1 MVACKALAVVREAQ
15 AQCAE
20 PRMAVPAASTVETQ
34 DMPKPLWRNP
44 IVVLIC
50 ATAIVFLSYGS
61 RQSFGIYLRPITN
74 EFGWGR
80 ESLSLVLGVQA
91 LIYGLSAPFVGA
103 LADKWGSIKVLVT
116 AGLMYAAGVLL
127 MANSVTPTGMLLSAG
142 LLGGVGSAGC
152 ALSLVLSV
160 ASRVAPEEKRSLWL
174 GVITSGGTG
183 GQLVLVPAG
192 QLIMNGYG
200 WYYALMFLG
209 VFVLLIVPI
218 AMMLGS
224 AAGDTLAKKKEEQTL
239 GQALLEAKSH
249 HGFWLLVLGFF
260 TCGFQVQYINNHL
273 PAYLADQG
281 LPAIVGA
288 TAISVIGFFNMIGTW
303 ISGWL
308 GGRYRKKYLL
318 AMLYMMRSLIF
329 LVFILTPLS
338 AWSVYIFAAAIGL
351 LWLATVPLTSGIVFG
366 MFGPRYMATLYGIVF
381 LSHQIGSFT
390 SVWLGG
396 RIWDMTGSYDIAWWI
411 VIIGGALASLLHWPI
426 DDRNVKD
433 VLADRQVARA

>member
-1 MVACKALAVVREAQ
+1 
-15 AQCAE
+15 
-20 PRMAVPAASTVETQ
+20 MATLTTPPAASSA
-34 DMPKPLWRNP
+34 PLWKNP
-44 IVVLIC
+44 FFVLIC

-61 RQSFGIYLRPITN
+61 RQSFGIYLRPITE

-103 LADKWGSIKVLVT
+103 IADKWGTIKVL
-116 AGLMYAAGVLL
+116 AISGLLYSTGVLL
-127 MANSVTPTGMLLSAG
+127 MSQSVTPEGMLFSAG

-160 ASRVAPEEKRSLWL
+160 VGRVAPENKRTLWF
-174 GVITSGGTG
+174 GIITSGGTG

-192 QLIMNGYG
+192 QLIMNDHG
-200 WYYALMFLG
+200 WMVALVALG
-209 VFVLLIVPI
+209 LFVLLILPLAGMI
-218 AMMLGS
+218 KG
-224 AAGDTLAKKKEEQTL
+224 AAGEALNTKKDGQSL
-239 GQALLEAKSH
+239 GQALIEARSH
-249 HGFWLLVLGFF
+249 PGFWLLVLGFF
-260 TCGFQVQYINNHL
+260 TCGFQVQYINAHL
-273 PAYLADQG
+273 PAYLTDMN
-281 LPAIVGA
+281 LDPIIGA
-288 TAISVIGFFNMIGTW
+288 TAISVIGLFNMIGTW

-318 AMLYMMRSLIF
+318 AMLYFCRSLIF
-329 LVFILTPLS
+329 MIFILAPLS

-351 LWLATVPLTSGIVFG
+351 LWLATVPLTSGIVFT

-381 LSHQIGSFT
+381 FSHQVGSFT

-396 RIWDMTGSYDIAWWI
+396 KIWDLTGSYDVAWWI

-426 DDRNVKD
+426 DDRPVAE
-433 VLADRQVARA
+433 VMADRAAAKA

>member
-1 MVACKALAVVREAQ
+1 MATLTTPSSPSAPFWKSPIFVLA
-15 AQCAE
+15 
-20 PRMAVPAASTVETQ
+20 
-34 DMPKPLWRNP
+34 
-44 IVVLIC
+44 C
-50 ATAIVFLSYGS
+50 ATGIIFLSYGS
-61 RQSFGIYLRPITN
+61 RQSFGIYLRPITD

-80 ESLSLVLGVQA
+80 ESLSLVLGTQA

-103 LADKWGSIKVLVT
+103 IADKWGTIKVLCVS
-116 AGLMYAAGVLL
+116 GLLYSTGVLL
-127 MANSVTPTGMLLSAG
+127 MSQSVTPQGMLLSAG

-174 GVITSGGTG
+174 GIITSGGTG

-192 QLIMNGYG
+192 QVIMNGHG
-200 WYYALMFLG
+200 WLIALVALG
-209 VFVLLIVPI
+209 LFVLLIVPLALMI
-218 AMMLGS
+218 RLG
-224 AAGDTLAKKKEEQTL
+224 AGEALSHKKDGQSL
-239 GQALLEAKSH
+239 GQALIEARGH
-249 HGFWLLVLGFF
+249 RGFWLLVLGFF

-273 PAYLADQG
+273 PAYLQDMN
-281 LPAIVGA
+281 LDPIIGA
-288 TAISVIGFFNMIGTW
+288 TAISVIGLFNMIGTW

-318 AMLYMMRSLIF
+318 AMLYFCRSLIF
-329 LVFILTPLS
+329 MIFILAPLS

-351 LWLATVPLTSGIVFG
+351 LWLATVPLTSGIVFT

-381 LSHQIGSFT
+381 FSHQVGSFT

-396 RIWDMTGSYDIAWWI
+396 KIWDMTGSYDLAWWI

-426 DDRNVKD
+426 DDRPVAE
-433 VLADRQVARA
+433 VLADRRAAAQA